1 MPFHP
6 TLAALLLCL
15 LASGCS
21 MQMVYQSVQEMQ
33 LAQCDRLTDLQEL
46 QRCRANA
53 RQSYDNYQRERA
65 KPAP

>member
-1 MPFHP
+1 
-6 TLAALLLCL
+6 
-15 LASGCS
+15 
-21 MQMVYQSVQEMQ
+21 MQMVYQSMQEMQ

-46 QRCRANA
+46 QRCRVNA